1 MAEELEQEVIEEAKA
16 AEPSFTQEQMDKVVA
31 DRIARERKKYDKKF
45 AGVDVD
51 AYKGWQ
57 AEQEQAEVN
66 RQKER
71 GDFET
76 VLKNT
81 VGKKDD
87 EIKQLKNRLTETE
100 VDGSL
105 LRAAS
110 GLNAV
115 SPEQV
120 VSLLRDQ
127 VKLNDEG
134 NAEIVNKSGAI
145 VYNDNGELKNVT
157 ELVGDFLT
165 TNPHFVRASASGVG
179 SVGKVGGGTHAPK
192 PVAEMTHDEYREH
205 RKSIGRGEYK
215 AKPYIN

>member
-1 MAEELEQEVIEEAKA
+1 MAEEKEQEVIEEPIAP
-16 AEPSFTQEQMDKVVA
+16 EFTQEQVDKMVS
-31 DRIARERKKYDKKF
+31 DRLARERKKYDKKY

-57 AEQEQAEVN
+57 AEQEQAEVD

-71 GDFET
+71 GDFEAI
-76 VLKNT
+76 LKT
-81 VGKKDD
+81 AVGKKDD
-87 EIKQLKNRLTETE
+87 EISQLKTRLTEIE

-120 VSLLRDQ
+120 ASLLQSQ
-127 VKLNDEG
+127 VRLGDGGVVEVIDKQGVLLYG
-134 NAEIVNKSGAI
+134 
-145 VYNDNGELKNVT
+145 DNGEMKKVT
-157 ELVGDFLT
+157 DLVSSFLT
-165 TNPHFVRASASGVG
+165 TNPHFVKASLSGAG
-179 SVGKVGGGTHAPK
+179 SVGKVGGGTQTPK

-205 RKSIGRGEYK
+205 RKSIGRGVR
-215 AKPYIN
+215 

>member
-1 MAEELEQEVIEEAKA
+1 
-16 AEPSFTQEQMDKVVA
+16 
-31 DRIARERKKYDKKF
+31 
-45 AGVDVD
+45 VD

-57 AEQEQAEVN
+57 AEQEQAEVD

-71 GDFET
+71 GDFEAI
-76 VLKNT
+76 LKTT

-87 EIKQLKNRLTETE
+87 EISHLKTRLTEIE

-120 VSLLRDQ
+120 ASLLRSQ
-127 VKLNDEG
+127 VRLGDGG
-134 NAEIVNKSGAI
+134 NVEVIDKQGVLLYG
-145 VYNDNGELKNVT
+145 DTGEMKKVT
-157 ELVGDFLT
+157 DLVSAFLT
-165 TNPHFVRASASGVG
+165 TNPHFVKASLSGAG
-179 SVGKVGGGTHAPK
+179 SVGKVGGGTQTPK

-205 RKSIGRGEYK
+205 RKSIGRGVR
-215 AKPYIN
+215 